1 VSSVWVTLPQR
12 LHRTK
17 QRCVPRKSEGSS
29 SAWGVLLSSVSSLS
43 VSTCQNSCTSSCRE
57 AQPPTS
63 ALVSARVRVS
73 VPTAADAEERDEKRD
88 ESAPPTAPAAAGVE
102 RSALRPRRSS
112 GVM

>member
-29 SAWGVLLSSVSSLS
+29 SAWGVLLSSDSSLS

-57 AQPPTS
+57 AEPMGNTPTS
-63 ALVSARVRVS
+63 GREDGLVACIHS
-73 VPTAADAEERDEKRD
+73 TA
-88 ESAPPTAPAAAGVE
+88 
-102 RSALRPRRSS
+102 
-112 GVM
+112 

>member
-1 VSSVWVTLPQR
+1 M
-12 LHRTK
+12 
-17 QRCVPRKSEGSS
+17 
-29 SAWGVLLSSVSSLS
+29 
-43 VSTCQNSCTSSCRE
+43 
-57 AQPPTS
+57 
-63 ALVSARVRVS
+63 RVS